1 VPGVETLPSDVTH
14 PFEVATAVWPDG
26 PSRWRT
32 PLDADWFG
40 SAAPHG
46 GHLAAQ
52 LLRAMQ
58 GEVQDAELAARSL
71 TVHFLSAGQPGELEV
86 ETRVERAGRSLTALS
101 ARATQEGRLVAVA
114 LGQLGRARRG
124 PDLLDVEPPDL
135 AEPDASPAPSE
146 RARALRP
153 PVMQHYEMRFGFG
166 APRSGEPPRS
176 GGWLRPLHPRA
187 GDDLLTTA
195 LTDTW
200 MPSMYV
206 ALEDPVPTTTVELT
220 INFLAPS
227 AGLPPELWYL
237 AAFQTVAASDGY
249 YREEGEIWAHNGAL
263 LARCSQLGVFLGG
276 REPRSHY
283 HRGHGQA
290 EPAERPDSVS

>member
-1 VPGVETLPSDVTH
+1 MPSAETLPSDVTH
-14 PFEVATAVWPDG
+14 PFEAATAVWPDG
-26 PSRWRT
+26 PGRWRT
-32 PLDADWFG
+32 RLDPEWFG

-58 GEVQDAELAARSL
+58 NEAEDPELAARSL
-71 TVHFLSAGQPGELEV
+71 TVHFLSAGRPGELEI

-101 ARATQEGRLVAVA
+101 ARATQQGRLVAAA
-114 LGQLGRARRG
+114 LGQLGRARQG
-124 PDLLDVEPPDL
+124 PDLLDVAPPEL
-135 AEPDASPAPSE
+135 PTPDDAPAPSE

-176 GGWLRPLHPRA
+176 GGWLRPARRRS

-206 ALEDPVPTTTVELT
+206 ALVDPVPTTTVELT

-227 AGLPPELWYL
+227 QGLPADLWYL

-249 YREEGEIWAHNGAL
+249 YREEGEIWAENGPL
-263 LARCSQLGVFLGG
+263 LARCSQLGVFLTG

-283 HRGHGQA
+283 RRGAPA
-290 EPAERPDSVS
+290 EPGDSVS